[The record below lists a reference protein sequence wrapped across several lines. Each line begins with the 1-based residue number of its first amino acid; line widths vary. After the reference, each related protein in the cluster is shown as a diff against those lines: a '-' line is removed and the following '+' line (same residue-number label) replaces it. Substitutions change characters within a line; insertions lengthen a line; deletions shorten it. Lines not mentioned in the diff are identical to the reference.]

1 MENQDNDTKKFP
13 IETARRA
20 VELSQGLGVGKEAV
34 SRRSFLK
41 SSVLSGGG
49 FMLSISFLSSFKPT
63 DTTEITGNL
72 PVEWNEFNGFVK
84 ITADNVIKIMSP
96 NPEGG
101 QGVKTSMPMIVAEE
115 LDVDFSKIIIEQ
127 ADLDTKHF
135 TRQFIGGSQA
145 IHQGWLPLRKAGA
158 TARQMLREA
167 AAKTWNVPI
176 EEVSTE
182 LGVLHHKNS
191 GKSAEY
197 GDMATAAAQIPMPKD
212 VKLKDIKAFR
222 IVGKSQ
228 RNVDLE
234 KIVTGKPLF
243 GIDTKVEGMLMA
255 MIVHPPAFGLKFKSI
270 QNEAVVKKMKGIKD
284 VFPVKVFNEGYEKT
298 FFDTTTFNEVV
309 AIVGNS
315 TWEVMQAKKALK
327 IDWGLFESYTQNRNM
342 SGRKL
347 TETIPAGL
355 ENSADHTAKFAER
368 MAQSAN
374 VRRKDG
380 DIETA
385 FKNAAKVI
393 ERTYNAPFLVHNCME
408 PMNFFAHVTD
418 EKAELVGPLQ
428 KPEFTEQALSARLG
442 MPLEKIDIKMTRLG
456 GGFGRRSYA
465 HWLIEVALISQKVK
479 APVKLIYTREDDMT
493 AGIYRPTYSAKYRA
507 ALDVNNNLIGFHVKA
522 GGMPQSPLSPNRF
535 PAGAIDNYL
544 AEDFTI
550 ETNITVGSYRAPH
563 SNFMAAAEQSFLD
576 EVAEAAGKD
585 PITFRLEL
593 LKRAKENPVG
603 KNNDY
608 NPERFA
614 KVLEL
619 VREKA
624 NWETIKATK
633 KLGFAAYFC
642 HDSYAAHVLDLEM
655 KDGSPVVNTVWCA
668 IDCGIV
674 VNPNAAKNMAEGGIV
689 DAVGAAM
696 YGKMTFTKGIPD
708 ANNFHNFRMIRH
720 HEAPKQ
726 IEIHFVE
733 NTEAP
738 TGMGEPA
745 YPPVHAALANA
756 LYKATGKRLY
766 SQPFMDSLQKS

>member
-1 MENQDNDTKKFP
+1 MKTQ
-13 IETARRA
+13 
-20 VELSQGLGVGKEAV
+20 

-41 SSVLSGGG
+41 ASALSGGG
-49 FMLSISFLSSFKPT
+49 FMLGISFLSSFKPLGKSK
-63 DTTEITGNL
+63 ESTGSFVRVFTNDISDFKEL
-72 PVEWNEFNGFVK
+72 NGFVK
-84 ITADNVIKIMSP
+84 ITADNIIKIMSP

-127 ADLDTKHF
+127 TDLDTKHF

-145 IHQGWLPLRKAGA
+145 IHQGYTSLRIAGA

-167 AAKTWNVPI
+167 AAKTWNVPV
-176 EEVSTE
+176 EEISTE
-182 LGVLHHKNS
+182 LGVLYHKNS
-191 GKSAEY
+191 GKSAKY
-197 GDMATAAAQIPMPKD
+197 GDMATAAAQIPVPKD
-212 VKLKDIKAFR
+212 VKLKEIKDFK
-222 IVGKSQ
+222 IIGKSQ

-243 GIDTKVEGMLMA
+243 GIDTRKEGMLIA
-255 MIVHPPAFGLKFKSI
+255 MIVHPPAMGLKFKGI
-270 QNEAVVKKMKGIKD
+270 QNDATIKKMKGIKD
-284 VFPVKVFNEGYEKT
+284 IFPIKIFNDSYERT
-298 FFDTTTFNEVV
+298 FFDTNQFNEVV

-327 IDWGLFESYTQNRNM
+327 IDWQEAEAYSENRNM
-342 SGRKL
+342 LGRKTVL
-347 TETIPAGL
+347 NIPAGL
-355 ENSADHTAKFAER
+355 ENSTDHATKFAES
-368 MAQSAN
+368 MAKPAT

-380 DIETA
+380 DIEAA

-393 ERTYNAPFLVHNCME
+393 ERTYNVPFLAHNCME

-418 EKAELVGPLQ
+418 EKAELSGPLQ

-442 MPLEKIDIKMTRLG
+442 LPLEKIDIKMTRLG

-465 HWLIEVALISQKVK
+465 HWLIEAALISQKVK

-493 AGIYRPTYSAKYRA
+493 AGIYRPSYSAKYRA
-507 ALDVNNNLIGFHVKA
+507 ALDANNNLIGFHVKV
-522 GGMPQSPLSPNRF
+522 GGMPQSPLAANRF

-550 ETNITVGSYRAPH
+550 DTNITVGSYRAPH

-576 EVAEAAGKD
+576 EIAEVAGKD
-585 PITFRLEL
+585 PINFRLDL
-593 LKRAKENPVG
+593 LRRAKENPVG

-608 NPERFA
+608 EPERFA

-619 VREKA
+619 VKEKS
-624 NWETIKATK
+624 NWEITKNVK
-633 KLGFAAYFC
+633 KLGFSAYFC

-655 KDGSPVVNTVWCA
+655 KDGSPVINKVWCA

-689 DAVGAAM
+689 DGLGAAM
-696 YGKMTFTKGIPD
+696 YGKMSFTKGVAD
-708 ANNFHNFRMIRH
+708 ANNFHNYRMIRH
-720 HEAPKQ
+720 NEAPKQ

-733 NTEAP
+733 NTIDP

-745 YPPVHAALANA
+745 YPPVYAALANA

-766 SQPFMDSLQKS
+766 NQPFGESL

>member
-1 MENQDNDTKKFP
+1 MAFQFAGMKNQDNNGSP
-13 IETARRA
+13 IGTVRRA
-20 VELSQGLGVGKEAV
+20 GQGAV

-41 SSVLSGGG
+41 SSALTGGG
-49 FMLSISFLSSFKPT
+49 FALSIGFFSSFKPAEGS
-63 DTTEITGNL
+63 DVSGL
-72 PVEWNEFNGFVK
+72 KPVDFNELNGFIK
-84 ITADNVIKIMSP
+84 ITADNLIKIMSP

-145 IHQGWLPLRKAGA
+145 IHQGWIPLRKAGA

-167 AAKTWNVPI
+167 AAKAWSVPV
-176 EEVSTE
+176 EEVTTE
-182 LGVLHHKNS
+182 LGILYHKNS
-191 GKSAEY
+191 GKSANY
-197 GDMATAAAQIPMPKD
+197 GEMATAAAQLPVPQD
-212 VKLKDIKAFR
+212 VKLKDVKAFR

-243 GIDTKVEGMLMA
+243 GIDTKVEGMLIA
-255 MIVHPPAFGLKFKSI
+255 MIVHPPAFGLQFKSL
-270 QNEAVVKKMKGIKD
+270 QNEATIKKMKGIRD
-284 VFPVKVFNEGYEKT
+284 VFSIKIFNDGYEKT

-315 TWEVMQAKKALK
+315 TWEVMQAKKTLK
-327 IDWGLFESYTQNRNM
+327 IDWEPFESYTQNRNM

-347 TETIPAGL
+347 TEKIPAGL
-355 ENSADHTAKFAER
+355 ENSTDHAAVLAEK
-368 MAQSAN
+368 MTQPAN
-374 VRRKDG
+374 VRRNDG

-385 FKNAAKVI
+385 FKNATKII
-393 ERTYNAPFLVHNCME
+393 ERTYNAPFLAHNCME

-418 EKAELVGPLQ
+418 EKATLAGPLQ

-465 HWLIEVALISQKVK
+465 HWLLEAALVSQKVK
-479 APVKLIYTREDDMT
+479 APIKLLYTREDDMT
-493 AGIYRPTYSAKYRA
+493 AGIYRPMYSAKYRA
-507 ALDVNNNLIGFHVKA
+507 ALDANNNLVGFHVKV
-522 GGMPQSPLSPNRF
+522 GGIPQSPLAPNRF

-550 ETNITVGSYRAPH
+550 DTNITVGSYRAPH

-585 PITFRLEL
+585 PIAFRLEL

-608 NPERFA
+608 DPTRFA

-624 NWETIKATK
+624 SWDAIKSK
-633 KLGFAAYFC
+633 RNVGFAAYFC

-655 KDGSPVVNTVWCA
+655 KEGSPLVNSVWCA

-696 YGKMTFTKGIPD
+696 YGKMAVTKGVPE
-708 ANNFHNFRMIRH
+708 ASNFHNFRMIRH
-720 HEAPKQ
+720 HEAPKK
-726 IEIHFVE
+726 IEVYFVQ
-733 NTEAP
+733 NTEKP

-766 SQPFMDSLQKS
+766 NQPFSAALEKNKS